1 MTKYLLAA
9 LAAMV
14 LALGGLGL
22 LYRAEVRK
30 SAESE
35 QRFTIAVQALSR
47 VEEQRK
53 QDARTLAARQAAI
66 AAQRVLV
73 AQAQEG
79 LQKALQANSVWSDTE
94 VPTDVQQ
101 ALTRRSERSSNADN

>member
-1 MTKYLLAA
+1 MTKYLTLAIA
-9 LAAMV
+9 GLL
-14 LALGGLGL
+14 LALSGLGL

-53 QDARTLAARQAAI
+53 QDSRTLAARQAAI
-66 AAQRVLV
+66 AAQGRKL

-101 ALTRRSERSSNADN
+101 ALTRRSERPSNADN